1 VGSAKPDAK
10 IFEVAMSAAACAANE
25 MIHIGDS
32 IETDVNGA
40 LNAGVTPIW
49 FNANRDENLLGVKEV
64 RSLTDLTGAID
75 SLIA

>member
-1 VGSAKPDAK
+1 MGSAKPDAK
-10 IFEVAMSAAACAANE
+10 IFEVAMSAAACASNE

-49 FNANRDENLLGVKEV
+49 FNANGDEDLLGVKEV
-64 RSLTDLTGAID
+64 RSLTDLPAAID